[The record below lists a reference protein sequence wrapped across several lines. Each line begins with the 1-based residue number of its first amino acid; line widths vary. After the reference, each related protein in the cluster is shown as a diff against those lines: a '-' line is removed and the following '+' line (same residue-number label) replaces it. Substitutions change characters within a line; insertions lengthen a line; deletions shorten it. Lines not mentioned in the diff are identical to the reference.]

1 MDAKARD
8 LALLAALSLFCA
20 MATWA
25 GDRDILG
32 LFCARSSR
40 DLGRSPAAPAL
51 TGSLSKLGVIPGPRN
66 YCAGTKPGFGGLP
79 SGCCNRL
86 TK

>member
-1 MDAKARD
+1 
-8 LALLAALSLFCA
+8 
-20 MATWA
+20 
-25 GDRDILG
+25 
-32 LFCARSSR
+32 
-40 DLGRSPAAPAL
+40 LGRSPAAPAL
-51 TGSLSKLGVIPGPRN
+51 TGSLSKLVVIPGPRN